1 MSIQHLLLS
10 SDGGAVI
17 IEADQR
23 ESELVTPPSSDPE
36 RR

>member
-10 SDGGAVI
+10 SDGDAVI

-23 ESELVTPPSSDPE
+23 ESELVTPPIFRP
-36 RR
+36 